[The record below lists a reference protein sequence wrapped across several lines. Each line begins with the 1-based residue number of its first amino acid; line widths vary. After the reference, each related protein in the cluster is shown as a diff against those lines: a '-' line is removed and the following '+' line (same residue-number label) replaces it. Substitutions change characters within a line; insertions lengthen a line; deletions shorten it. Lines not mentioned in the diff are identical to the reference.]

1 LLAIQVETPAGTAG
15 AAEQTAPRPTVAA
28 WLKQWEM
35 LGMVLVTVGG
45 GLGLVCFGPL
55 SERLGRRGAFA
66 FYHLGGMAA
75 AGILFLA
82 LSSVP
87 AVLLFLPV
95 FGFLTLGLHA
105 GYAVYFPELFPQRL
119 RSTGSGLCFNAGRLL
134 AAPVLAL
141 SGWLQRMCGWSLEE
155 AAAGLGSLFLLGL
168 LLLLAAPETQGQEL
182 PT

>member
-1 LLAIQVETPAGTAG
+1 LLAIQVETPAGAAG
-15 AAEQTAPRPTVAA
+15 AAEQTVLRPAVAA

-55 SERLGRRGAFA
+55 SEHLGRRGAFA

-87 AVLLFLPV
+87 AVLFFLPV